1 MINYI
6 KYISIFIISYL
17 IGSIPFAFI
26 IAKLVKGIDIRYAG
40 EGNVGAR
47 NVLHTIGKPYGIIVG
62 FLDFLKGAIVA
73 YLCLL
78 YDFSFPMIVTAGFGV
93 VIGHDF
99 TIFLKFKGGKGMASA
114 IGFLFILFPLPTIA
128 SLTIMLI
135 IFSIKRSFHL
145 AVSIGVASLP
155 ILWMPLFENSIKE
168 IIFTICFLSSLGL
181 KRILDEPH
189 MREIKEKTGWNKG

>member
-1 MINYI
+1 MITYFT
-6 KYISIFIISYL
+6 YISIFSISYL
-17 IGSIPFAFI
+17 IGSIPFSFI

-47 NVLHTIGKPYGIIVG
+47 NVLHTVGKPYGILAG

-73 YLCLL
+73 YFCLL
-78 YDFSFPMIVTAGFGV
+78 YDLSFPLIATAGIGV

-114 IGFLFILFPLPTIA
+114 IGFLFILFPLPTLA
-128 SLTIMLI
+128 SLTLMLI
-135 IFSIKRSFHL
+135 MFSFRRSFHF
-145 AVSIGVASLP
+145 AVSIGTASLP
-155 ILWMPLFENSIKE
+155 IFWMPLLKNSIKE
-168 IIFTICFLSSLGL
+168 IMFTIGFLSFLGL

-189 MREIKEKTGWNKG
+189 MREIKEKTGWDKG